1 MALVDHTAHRPWP
14 LPRGP
19 WVMRQVWHDL
29 LFAHWPMPAGTLRAA
44 LPRGIEL
51 DVFDGEAWL
60 GIVPFRMSGVRLRYT
75 PPLPWLSAFP
85 ELNLRT
91 YVRVEGKP
99 GVYFFCLEAGNPL
112 AVEIARRWYRLP
124 YHRAEMSCVPSGPGG
139 NDIRYAHVRTDNRGA
154 PAELAVRYGPRGDVF
169 ASKPGSLEHWLTE
182 RYCLYTV
189 NARGNALGNPLGNA
203 RGNPRG
209 DARGGVMRGDI
220 HHLPWPLQPAVA
232 EFDRNTL
239 ARAHGFELPDRAPL
253 LHFARRIEM
262 VAWPI
267 VRVDR

>member
-1 MALVDHTAHRPWP
+1 
-14 LPRGP
+14 
-19 WVMRQVWHDL
+19 MRQVWHDL
-29 LFAHWPMPAGTLRAA
+29 LFAHWPIPAETVRAA

-85 ELNLRT
+85 ELNMRT
-91 YVRVEGKP
+91 YVRVDGKP

-124 YHRAEMSCVPSGPGG
+124 YHRANMSCVPSGPGG
-139 NDIRYAHVRTDNRGA
+139 HDIRYAHVRTDRRGS
-154 PAELAVRYGPRGDVF
+154 PAELAVRYGPRGDVYT
-169 ASKPGSLEHWLTE
+169 SGPGSLEHWLTE
-182 RYCLYTV
+182 RYCLYTTD
-189 NARGNALGNPLGNA
+189 AHGRAL
-203 RGNPRG
+203 
-209 DARGGVMRGDI
+209 RGDI
-220 HHLPWPLQPAVA
+220 HHPPWPLQPAVA

-239 ARAHGFELPDRAPL
+239 ARAHGFELPDRAPV

>member
-1 MALVDHTAHRPWP
+1 
-14 LPRGP
+14 
-19 WVMRQVWHDL
+19 MRQVWHDL
-29 LFAHWPMPAGTLRAA
+29 LFAHWPMLAETVRAA

-91 YVRVEGKP
+91 YVRVDDKP

-124 YHRAEMSCVPSGPGG
+124 YYRADMSCAPCGAVG
-139 NDIRYAHVRTDNRGA
+139 DDVHYEHVRTDNRGV

-169 ASKPGSLEHWLTE
+169 ASKLGSLEHWLTE

-189 NARGNALGNPLGNA
+189 KPLGNA
-203 RGNPRG
+203 RG
-209 DARGGVMRGDI
+209 DAHASVMRGDI
-220 HHLPWPLQPAVA
+220 HHPPWPLQPAVA

-253 LHFARRIEM
+253 LHFARRLEM

-267 VRVDR
+267 VRIDR